1 MKWVAPLLAAALCL
15 PTAAPEPPMKQSAA
29 AFLDSLGKD
38 LRAKAVLP
46 FASDEKERWA
56 YTPGPRPGVSWAD
69 LNAAQKEAAKRLL
82 VAALGEPGAEKVEA
96 IRQLE
101 PILREMERGNP
112 GRDPERYW
120 FVFFGEP
127 SGDRWAWRYEGHHV
141 SLSFTVLGNSV
152 VSSTPQFLGTNPAE
166 SRDLRQPAT
175 SSKGRRVLDKE
186 QDLAFAFAD
195 MLTPSQ
201 WAKARLAATAPG
213 DIVTTNSRK
222 ASIEDRR
229 GLPWADLTS
238 SQREGLKRLVE
249 AHTFV
254 QSPAERIKRLE
265 DIGREGWDKLV
276 FAWMG
281 PKERRARH
289 YYRILGEGFV
299 IEFDCTQDDGN
310 HIHTVWRR
318 LDGDFPSDPLA
329 DPLAAH
335 YREHH

>member
-1 MKWVAPLLAAALCL
+1 MKWVAPLLAAVTLV

-29 AFLDSLGKD
+29 AFLDTLGKD
-38 LRAKAVLP
+38 LRARAVLP
-46 FASDEKERWA
+46 FASDAKEQWA
-56 YTPGPRPGVSWAD
+56 YTPGARPGVSWAD
-69 LNAAQKEAAKRLL
+69 LNSAQKEAAKRLL

-101 PILREMERGNP
+101 PILHEMERGNP

-127 SGDRWAWRYEGHHV
+127 NGDRWAWRYEGHHV
-141 SLSFTVLGNSV
+141 SLSFTILGNSV

-166 SRDLRQPAT
+166 GRDLRQPAA

-186 QDLAFAFAD
+186 QDLAFALAD
-195 MLTPSQ
+195 TLTPAQ
-201 WAKARLAATAPG
+201 WAKARLAEVAPG
-213 DIVTTNSRK
+213 DIVTTNSRR
-222 ASIEDRR
+222 ASIEERR
-229 GLPWADLTS
+229 GLPWTDLTAT
-238 SQREGLKRLVE
+238 QKEGLKRLVE
-249 AHTFV
+249 AHALV
-254 QSPAERIKRLE
+254 QSATERTKRLE
-265 DIGREGWDKLV
+265 DIEREGWGKLV

-289 YYRILGEGFV
+289 YYRILGERFV

-329 DPLAAH
+329 AH
-335 YREHH
+335 YHEHH

>member
-1 MKWVAPLLAAALCL
+1 MKWVAPLLAATLCL
-15 PTAAPEPPMKQSAA
+15 PTAAPEPPMKQAAA
-29 AFLDSLGKD
+29 AFLDTLGKD

-46 FASDEKERWA
+46 FASDEKELWA
-56 YTPGPRPGVSWAD
+56 YTPGPRPGVSWAE

-112 GRDPERYW
+112 GRDPDRYW
-120 FVFFGEP
+120 FVFFGDP
-127 SGDRWAWRYEGHHV
+127 AGDRWAWRYEGHHV
-141 SLSFTVLGNSV
+141 SLSFTLLGRTV

-166 SRDLRQPAT
+166 GRDLRQPAT
-175 SSKGRRVLDKE
+175 SAKGRRVLDQE
-186 QDLAFAFAD
+186 QDLAFAFVDA
-195 MLTPSQ
+195 LTPAQ
-201 WAKARLAATAPG
+201 WEKARLAATAPD

-222 ASIEDRR
+222 ASIEERR

-249 AHTFV
+249 AHTLV
-254 QSPAERIKRLE
+254 QSPAERTKRLE

-276 FAWMG
+276 FSWMG

-289 YYRILGEGFV
+289 YYRILGERFV

-318 LDGDFPSDPLA
+318 LDGDFPADPLA
-329 DPLAAH
+329 DH
-335 YREHH
+335 YHEHH